1 MSESGTLMEKNV
13 RFDRHARRRMK
24 WRKISEEEVLDAL
37 NRPERIEQSIRGRVN
52 VYKTVGAKHLK
63 VTYREF
69 SEEILVI
76 SVMDKA

>member
-1 MSESGTLMEKNV
+1 MEKNV

-37 NRPERIEQSIRGRVN
+37 NRPERIEQSIRGRAN
-52 VYKTVGAKHLK
+52 VYKAVGAKHLK

>member
-1 MSESGTLMEKNV
+1 MEKNV

-52 VYKTVGAKHLK
+52 VYKAVGAKCLK

>member
-1 MSESGTLMEKNV
+1 MEKNV

-52 VYKTVGAKHLK
+52 VYKAVGAKHLK

>member
-1 MSESGTLMEKNV
+1 MEKNV

-24 WRKISEEEVLDAL
+24 WRRISEEEVLDAL

-52 VYKTVGAKHLK
+52 VYKAVGAKHLK

>member
-1 MSESGTLMEKNV
+1 MEKNV

-24 WRKISEEEVLDAL
+24 WRKISEEEVLHAL
-37 NRPERIEQSIRGRVN
+37 NRPARVEQSISGRVN
-52 VYKTVGAKHLK
+52 VYKAVGAKHLK

-76 SVMDKA
+76 IVMDKA

>member
-1 MSESGTLMEKNV
+1 MEKNV

>member
-1 MSESGTLMEKNV
+1 MEKNV

-24 WRKISEEEVLDAL
+24 WRKISEEEVLRAL
-37 NRPERIEQSIRGRVN
+37 NRPERVEQSIRGRVN
-52 VYKTVGAKHLK
+52 VYKAVGAKHLK

>member
-1 MSESGTLMEKNV
+1 MGKNV
-13 RFDRHARRRMK
+13 RFDRYARRRMK
-24 WRKISEEEVLDAL
+24 WRKISEEDVLDAL

-52 VYKTVGAKHLK
+52 VYKAVGAKHLK

-76 SVMDKA
+76 SAMDKA

>member
-1 MSESGTLMEKNV
+1 MSKPI
-13 RFDRHARRRMK
+13 RFDRHAKRRMK
-24 WRKISEEEVLDAL
+24 WRKISEEDVLDAL
-37 NRPERIEQSIRGRVN
+37 NRPERIEQSIRGRGN
-52 VYKTVGAKHLK
+52 VYKAGGAKHLK